1 MELKKKETDATYWH
15 PAFFAGIQI
24 ELEEDADNLVFENE
38 HQLGTK
44 PMEIDV
50 LIIKKETDRPVKKN
64 IGRIFK
70 KHNII
75 EYKSP
80 DDSLNV
86 DDFYKVYGYTCFY
99 KADARYVNSIPAD
112 ELTITFV
119 AEKYPRKMI
128 EHLKNVKKY
137 RVEEK
142 EKGIYYVY
150 GDLIPIQ
157 ILITKKLSAEEN
169 LWLKSL
175 TNKLNET
182 AAAEKLIENYM
193 DHKESSLH
201 RSMIETIM
209 RANQKLF
216 QEVNGMSDIFMEIVQ
231 EKFDRKL
238 KEEVD
243 KAVEA
248 AVEEAVEVAVEE
260 ATERAVKETTEKNT
274 AEVTVKTKLTERI
287 SLIRKKCARNNRL
300 SVSPTIWRRI
310 QMKYV
315 PFMKSFLRIL
325 KKQWKNY
332 IRSFPGKRR
341 NSLGV
346 YRYCYWSTQRV

>member
-24 ELEEDADNLVFENE
+24 ELAEDADNLVFENE

-70 KHNII
+70 KYNII

-80 DDSLNV
+80 DDSLSV

-99 KADARYVNSIPAD
+99 KADARYVNSIHAD

-128 EHLKNVKKY
+128 KHLTKIKKY
-137 RVEEK
+137 QVTEA
-142 EKGIYYVY
+142 EKGIYYVN

-157 ILITKKLSAEEN
+157 ILVTKNLSGEEN

-175 TNKLNET
+175 TNKLKATET
-182 AAAEKLIENYM
+182 AEKLVKNYM
-193 DHKESSLH
+193 YHKDSSLH
-201 RSMIETIM
+201 RSVIETIM
-209 RANQKLF
+209 RANQKIF
-216 QEVNGMSDIFMEIVQ
+216 REVNGMSDIFMEIVQ

-238 KEEVD
+238 KEEVE
-243 KAVEA
+243 K
-248 AVEEAVEVAVEE
+248 
-260 ATERAVKETTEKNT
+260 ATEEN
-274 AEVTVKTKLTERI
+274 TVKTKLTERI
-287 SLIRKKCARNNRL
+287 SLIQKKCAKNKPL
-300 SVSPTIWRRI
+300 SVIADELETDTDEILSLYDIISKNPDKTTDEIY
-310 QMKYV
+310 QMV
-315 PFMKSFLRIL
+315 A
-325 KKQWKNY
+325 
-332 IRSFPGKRR
+332 G
-341 NSLGV
+341 
-346 YRYCYWSTQRV
+346 

>member
-119 AEKYPRKMI
+119 AEKYPRKLI

-175 TNKLNET
+175 TNNLKEPEN
-182 AAAEKLIENYM
+182 ARQLIEDYQKNQENDLY
-193 DHKESSLH
+193 
-201 RSMIETIM
+201 RSALEAIM

-243 KAVEA
+243 KV
-248 AVEEAVEVAVEE
+248 VEEAVEE
-260 ATERAVKETTEKNT
+260 ATEKAVKE
-274 AEVTVKTKLTERI
+274 KLTERI
-287 SLIRKKCARNNRL
+287 SLIRKKCARNKSL
-300 SVSPTIWRRI
+300 VRI
-310 QMKYV
+310 ADD
-315 PFMKSFLRIL
+315 LETDTDE
-325 KKQWKNY
+325 
-332 IRSFPGKRR
+332 IRSLYEVISKNPEKTVEELYQIIYGKA
-341 NSLGV
+341 
-346 YRYCYWSTQRV
+346 QK

>member
-1 MELKKKETDATYWH
+1 MEQKKKENDATYWH

-24 ELEEDADNLVFENE
+24 ELAEDADNLVFENE

-70 KHNII
+70 KYNII

-80 DDSLNV
+80 DDSLSV

-175 TNKLNET
+175 TNKLNEAET
-182 AAAEKLIENYM
+182 AEKLIENYI

-201 RSMIETIM
+201 QSMIETIM
-209 RANQKLF
+209 RANQKRVLPAF
-216 QEVNGMSDIFMEIVQ
+216 KICFADGGQAGNQFASQIGYKLSGGKWYERYFYGNCTGEV
-231 EKFDRKL
+231 
-238 KEEVD
+238 
-243 KAVEA
+243 
-248 AVEEAVEVAVEE
+248 
-260 ATERAVKETTEKNT
+260 
-274 AEVTVKTKLTERI
+274 
-287 SLIRKKCARNNRL
+287 
-300 SVSPTIWRRI
+300 
-310 QMKYV
+310 
-315 PFMKSFLRIL
+315 
-325 KKQWKNY
+325 
-332 IRSFPGKRR
+332 
-341 NSLGV
+341 
-346 YRYCYWSTQRV
+346 

>member
-1 MELKKKETDATYWH
+1 MEL
-15 PAFFAGIQI
+15 
-24 ELEEDADNLVFENE
+24 
-38 HQLGTK
+38 
-44 PMEIDV
+44 
-50 LIIKKETDRPVKKN
+50 KKETDRPVKKN

-99 KADARYVNSIPAD
+99 KADAQYVNSIPAD

-119 AEKYPRKMI
+119 AEKYPRKLI

-248 AVEEAVEVAVEE
+248 AVEEAVEAAVEVAVEE
-260 ATERAVKETTEKNT
+260 ATEKAVKE
-274 AEVTVKTKLTERI
+274 KLTERI
-287 SLIRKKCARNNRL
+287 SLIRKKCARNKSL
-300 SVSPTIWRRI
+300 ARI
-310 QMKYV
+310 ADD
-315 PFMKSFLRIL
+315 LETDTDE
-325 KKQWKNY
+325 
-332 IRSFPGKRR
+332 IRSLYEVISKNPEKTVEELYQIISGK
-341 NSLGV
+341 V
-346 YRYCYWSTQRV
+346 QK

>member
-1 MELKKKETDATYWH
+1 MTQKKKENDATYWH

-24 ELEEDADNLVFENE
+24 ELAEDADNLVFENE

-70 KHNII
+70 KYNII

-80 DDSLNV
+80 DDSLSV

-99 KADARYVNSIPAD
+99 KADARYVNSIHAD

-128 EHLKNVKKY
+128 KHLTKIKKY
-137 RVEEK
+137 QVTEV
-142 EKGIYYVY
+142 EKGIYYVN

-157 ILITKKLSAEEN
+157 ILVTKNLSGEEN

-175 TNKLNET
+175 TNKLKATET
-182 AAAEKLIENYM
+182 AEKLVENYM
-193 DHKESSLH
+193 DHKDSRLH
-201 RSMIETIM
+201 RSVIETIM
-209 RANQKLF
+209 RANQKIF
-216 QEVNGMSDIFMEIVQ
+216 REVNGMSDIFMEIVQ

-238 KEEVD
+238 KEEVE
-243 KAVEA
+243 K
-248 AVEEAVEVAVEE
+248 
-260 ATERAVKETTEKNT
+260 ATEEN
-274 AEVTVKTKLTERI
+274 TVKTKLTERI
-287 SLIRKKCARNNRL
+287 SLIQKKCAKNKPL
-300 SVSPTIWRRI
+300 SVIADELETDTDEILSLYDIISKNPDKTTGEIY
-310 QMKYV
+310 QMV
-315 PFMKSFLRIL
+315 A
-325 KKQWKNY
+325 
-332 IRSFPGKRR
+332 G
-341 NSLGV
+341 
-346 YRYCYWSTQRV
+346 

>member
-1 MELKKKETDATYWH
+1 MRRIGIPRFLPESRLNWKRTQTTWCLK
-15 PAFFAGIQI
+15 
-24 ELEEDADNLVFENE
+24 L
-38 HQLGTK
+38 
-44 PMEIDV
+44 
-50 LIIKKETDRPVKKN
+50 
-64 IGRIFK
+64 
-70 KHNII
+70 
-75 EYKSP
+75 
-80 DDSLNV
+80 
-86 DDFYKVYGYTCFY
+86 
-99 KADARYVNSIPAD
+99 
-112 ELTITFV
+112 
-119 AEKYPRKMI
+119 I
-128 EHLKNVKKY
+128 EHLKSVKKY

-142 EKGIYYVY
+142 EEGIYYVY

-260 ATERAVKETTEKNT
+260 AVAAAVEEATEKAVKETTEKNT

-287 SLIRKKCARNNRL
+287 SLIRKKCARNKSL
-300 SVSPTIWRRI
+300 ARI
-310 QMKYV
+310 ADD
-315 PFMKSFLRIL
+315 LETDTDE
-325 KKQWKNY
+325 
-332 IRSFPGKRR
+332 IRSLYEVISKNPEKTVEELYQIISGK
-341 NSLGV
+341 V
-346 YRYCYWSTQRV
+346 QK

>member
-15 PAFFAGIQI
+15 PAFFAVIQI

-119 AEKYPRKMI
+119 AEKYPRKLI
-128 EHLKNVKKY
+128 EHLKSVKKY

-248 AVEEAVEVAVEE
+248 AVEEAVEAAVEVAVEE
-260 ATERAVKETTEKNT
+260 ATEKAVKETTEK
-274 AEVTVKTKLTERI
+274 AVKEKLIERI
-287 SLIRKKCARNNRL
+287 SLIRKKCARNKSL
-300 SVSPTIWRRI
+300 ARI
-310 QMKYV
+310 ADD
-315 PFMKSFLRIL
+315 LETDTDE
-325 KKQWKNY
+325 
-332 IRSFPGKRR
+332 IRSLYEVISKNPEKTVEELYQIISGK
-341 NSLGV
+341 V
-346 YRYCYWSTQRV
+346 QK

>member
-64 IGRIFK
+64 IGRILK

-99 KADARYVNSIPAD
+99 KADARYVNSIPAE

-119 AEKYPRKMI
+119 AEKYPRKLI
-128 EHLKNVKKY
+128 EHLKDVKNY
-137 RVEEK
+137 RVDEK

-157 ILITKKLSAEEN
+157 ILITRKLSAEEN

-193 DHKESSLH
+193 EHKESSLH
-201 RSMIETIM
+201 QSMIETIM

-238 KEEVD
+238 KEEVE
-243 KAVEA
+243 K
-248 AVEEAVEVAVEE
+248 
-260 ATERAVKETTEKNT
+260 ATEEYTVKV
-274 AEVTVKTKLTERI
+274 AVKTKLTERI
-287 SLIRKKCARNNRL
+287 SLIQKKCSKNKPL
-300 SVSPTIWRRI
+300 SVIADELETDADEILSLYDIISKNPDKTTDEIY
-310 QMKYV
+310 QMV
-315 PFMKSFLRIL
+315 A
-325 KKQWKNY
+325 
-332 IRSFPGKRR
+332 G
-341 NSLGV
+341 
-346 YRYCYWSTQRV
+346 

>member
-1 MELKKKETDATYWH
+1 MKQKKKGTDVTYWH
-15 PAFFAGIQI
+15 PAFYAGIQI
-24 ELEEDADNLVFENE
+24 ELEADADNLVFENE

-64 IGRIFK
+64 LGRIFK

-80 DDSLNV
+80 DDFLSV

-99 KADARYVNSIPAD
+99 KADTRHVNSIPAD

-119 AEKYPRKMI
+119 SEKYPRKMI
-128 EHLKNVKKY
+128 AHLKNVKKY
-137 RVEEK
+137 QIAEK

-157 ILITKKLSAEEN
+157 ILVTKKLSAEEN

-182 AAAEKLIENYM
+182 ETAEKLIENYM

-216 QEVNGMSDIFMEIVQ
+216 KEVNGMSDIFMEIVQ

-248 AVEEAVEVAVEE
+248 AVEAAVEE
-260 ATERAVKETTEKNT
+260 ATEKAVKETTEKNT
-274 AEVTVKTKLTERI
+274 AEVTAKTKLTERI
-287 SLIRKKCARNNRL
+287 SLIRKKCARNKPL
-300 SVSPTIWRRI
+300 TRI
-310 QMKYV
+310 ADD
-315 PFMKSFLRIL
+315 LETDTEE
-325 KKQWKNY
+325 
-332 IRSFPGKRR
+332 IRSLYDVISKNPDKTTEEIYQIV
-341 NSLGV
+341 SAEA
-346 YRYCYWSTQRV
+346 